1 MSASGRTNKEAREV
15 LEEKYTQNALDKAM
29 ETYNASTNGEK
40 NTIYKNIIPTFTNGT
55 LNDLEE
61 KIDTLFEVAQMMH
74 GNEPMNVGEF
84 VEFLEEEFEPSY
96 IDFLYYARQVSPLST
111 LEKLKEEILRAQ
123 DELLQKYINGAKE
136 GGRRKV
142 RKTRRR
148 TRRRTRKSRK

>member
-96 IDFLYYARQVSPLST
+96 IDFLYYARQLSPLST

-123 DELLQKYINGAKE
+123 DELLQKYINGVK
-136 GGRRKV
+136 GGRRKL
-142 RKTRRR
+142 RK